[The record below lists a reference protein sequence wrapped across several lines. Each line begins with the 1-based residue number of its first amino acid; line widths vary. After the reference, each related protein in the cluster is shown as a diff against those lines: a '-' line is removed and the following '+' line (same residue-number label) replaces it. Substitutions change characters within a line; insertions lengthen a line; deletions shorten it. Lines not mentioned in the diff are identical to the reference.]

1 MKFIH
6 FLKVKSGG
14 VFLFATLLILAV
26 AAPAAAVELIPAF
39 PDTRQQDQRL
49 ISINGIVLSE
59 DDGSPLPGVA
69 IFVVGT
75 STGTTTSGDGRFSLR
90 VPENSV
96 LTFSFLGLRTVEAVA
111 SPQMTVRMEPD
122 THMIDEI
129 VTVAYGSQKK
139 ISVTGSISSIGTEEL
154 ARSSATNV
162 ASALAGR
169 LPGLTI
175 MQNSGHQPGKDAV
188 TMYLRG
194 QSTLNDSSP
203 LILIDGVPR
212 TNLSVLDPNEIETV
226 TVLKDAS
233 ATAVFGVRG
242 ANGVL
247 LITTRRGTEGKL
259 ELSVNFDYSLS
270 SFTTRPTRLHSWEHA
285 ELRNQAARNDGYSE
299 DNLPYTDY
307 MIGMYKSGE
316 NPAFYPDRDV
326 YREFFH
332 NWAPTY
338 KLNVN
343 MSGSNDKVR
352 YFLNAGY
359 INQHGIMKVDKDP
372 NIDYDARFRM
382 DRFTFRSNLDFNIAK
397 SLTAA
402 LNIGSY
408 LQRVNQPSL
417 SGGGDTI
424 EKGATEYAM
433 SVAPSMPGPLTVEG
447 YGAPA
452 GEVVAYYNSLYGYTH
467 RAGYRRVTTVDLN
480 TSFSLDWKL
489 GFITEGLSTKGMV
502 AFDNINVNYLD
513 NRNFFDEYG
522 AYVARSADEESY
534 YFITAD
540 RDPVFYTTK
549 YYDTNYYL
557 NLQYTVNYA
566 RSFGLHDVTGLLL
579 AQRDNWQSYGAEVPY
594 NMVGF
599 AARATYSY
607 DYRYLA
613 EVNMGYNGSE
623 QFNPDRRFG
632 FFPAAS
638 IGWVISTERFL
649 KDNRVLT
656 NLKLRASLGKV
667 GNDKQGAAR
676 FLYIDQINMYGGGT
690 LPSLGSGQYIYQG
703 KIANTDVTWETAVK
717 QNYGI
722 DLQLW
727 GALTFS
733 ADVFREKRE
742 DILINISTIPDF
754 TGIAQGNLPAVNW
767 GRVDNRGYEL
777 ELTYRK
783 MFTGDFAVQ
792 FRGNYSYNKNT
803 VKYANEVT
811 YPDDYAVKK
820 RIEGFSLG
828 QQFGYIRDFSDGGN
842 GYINTQEELD
852 ALPDYSAIGKARIGD
867 FKYVDVNGDG
877 KITAADMVPIG
888 YTRVPRISYG
898 ASVVVDFKGL
908 DVSVLFQGLA
918 KTTER
923 YLGVGVEEWA
933 GYAGSYTDMHF
944 NAWTEERYQ
953 NGDKITYPALSL
965 GPNVN
970 HTTNDFFYMNRSF
983 LRLKNIEVGYTL
995 PESVVKALGIRSCRI
1010 YVRGDNV
1017 ATWHNL
1023 RMNSFDPELNQ
1034 WGQAQYPVTKMWT
1047 GGINIT
1053 F

>member
-1 MKFIH
+1 M
-6 FLKVKSGG
+6 S
-14 VFLFATLLILAV
+14 
-26 AAPAAAVELIPAF
+26 
-39 PDTRQQDQRL
+39 D
-49 ISINGIVLSE
+49 

-69 IFVVGT
+69 VLVVGT
-75 STGTTTSGDGRFSLR
+75 STGTTTSGDGRFSLG

-96 LTFSFLGLRTVEAVA
+96 LTFSFLGLRTVEVAA

-129 VTVAYGSQKK
+129 VTVAYGSQRK
-139 ISVTGSISSIGTEEL
+139 ISVTGSIASIGTEEL
-154 ARSSATNV
+154 SRSSATNV

-259 ELSVNFDYSLS
+259 ELSVNFDYSMS
-270 SFTTRPTRLHSWEHA
+270 SFTTRPTRVHSWEHA

-316 NPAFYPDRDV
+316 NPVFYPDRDT

-332 NWAPTY
+332 KWAPTY

-343 MSGSNDKVR
+343 MSGGNQKVR

-359 INQHGIMKVDKDP
+359 INQHGIMKVDKHTGR
-372 NIDYDARFRM
+372 DYDARFRM

-433 SVAPSMPGPLTVEG
+433 TVAPTLPGPLTAEG

-452 GEVVAYYNSLYGYTH
+452 GEVLAYYNALYGYTH
-467 RAGYRRVTTVDLN
+467 RAGYRRVTTVNLN
-480 TSFSLDWKL
+480 SSFSLDWKL
-489 GFITEGLSTKGMV
+489 GFITEGLSTRGMI
-502 AFDNINVNYLD
+502 AFDNVNINYLD
-513 NRNFFDEYG
+513 NQLPFDEYG
-522 AYVARSADEESY
+522 AYVARSADEQSY
-534 YFITAD
+534 YYIMTD
-540 RDPVFYTTK
+540 RDPVFHTNK
-549 YYDTNYYL
+549 YYDTNYYI
-557 NLQYTVNYA
+557 NLQYTINYA

-613 EVNMGYNGSE
+613 EINMGYNGSE
-623 QFNPDRRFG
+623 QFNPNRRFG

-638 IGWVISTERFL
+638 IGWIISNESFL

-656 NLKLRASLGKV
+656 NLKFRASLGKV
-667 GNDKQGAAR
+667 GNDKLHAAR

-703 KIANTDVTWETAVK
+703 KIANSDVTWETAVK

-727 GALTFS
+727 GSLSFS

-742 DILINISTIPDF
+742 DILISLTTIPDF
-754 TGIAQGNLPAVNW
+754 SGIEAGNLPAVNW

-777 ELTYRK
+777 ELTYLK
-783 MFTGDFAVQ
+783 KFTGDLAVQ

-811 YPDDYAVKK
+811 YPEDYAVRK

-828 QQFGYIRDFSDGGN
+828 QQFGYIRDFSNGGN

-852 ALPDYSAIGKARIGD
+852 ALPDYSAIGKPRIGD

-877 KITAADMVPIG
+877 RLTAADMVPIG
-888 YTRVPRISYG
+888 YTRVPRINYG
-898 ASVVVDFKGL
+898 ASFVVDFKGF
-908 DVSVLFQGLA
+908 DVSVLFQGIA
-918 KTTER
+918 KTSER
-923 YLGVGVEEWA
+923 YLGSGVEEYR
-933 GYAGSYTDMHF
+933 GHDGSYNDMHL
-944 NAWTEERYQ
+944 NAWTEERYM
-953 NGDKITYPALSL
+953 NGEKITYPALSMITNL
-965 GPNVN
+965 N
-970 HTTNDFFYMNRSF
+970 HTSNDFFVMNRSF
-983 LRLKNIEVGYTL
+983 LRLKNIEVGYSL
-995 PESVVKALGIRSCRI
+995 PQSVLKKISIRNCRV

-1023 RMNSFDPELNQ
+1023 RMKSFDPELNH
-1034 WGQAQYPVTKMWT
+1034 WGETQYPISKMWT
-1047 GGINIT
+1047 CGINIT